1 MVGSVNR
8 VTLIG
13 AMGADPE
20 IRTTQSGDKIANIRL
35 ATSETWKVNG
45 ERKERTTWHQVVCF
59 NPHLT
64 EVIEKYTRKG
74 SRIYVEG
81 QIQTRDYEKDGVKRY
96 VTEIVMTKFK
106 GELVLLD
113 KPERSDSYE
122 GPAKG
127 GGGSDSFTGGLEDDG
142 DAIPFISRGV
152 W

>member
-1 MVGSVNR
+1 MAGSVNR

-45 ERKERTTWHQVVCF
+45 ERKERTTWHQIVCF

-64 EVIEKYTRKG
+64 DVIEKYTRKG

-81 QIQTRDYEKDGVKRY
+81 QLQTRDYEKDGVKRY

-122 GPAKG
+122 AAAKG
-127 GGGSDSFTGGLEDDG
+127 VDSTDTPHHDLNDD
-142 DAIPFISRGV
+142 IPF
-152 W
+152 